1 MTQVLESAL
10 DDFRE
15 TFTGQ
20 VIVPADSAYGAAR
33 VVWNADINRHPAMI
47 ARCLN
52 TADVSAAVSFARQQG
67 LEISVRGGAHNM
79 SGSAVEDAGLM
90 IDLSQ
95 LCEVTVNPAGRRAR
109 VGGGA
114 LLADM
119 DAATQAHGLA
129 TPAGLVSHTGVGGL
143 TLGGG
148 MGWHTRQFGLAIDN
162 LIAAEI
168 VVADSQIVRAAA
180 DENPELFWAIRGGGG
195 NFGVVTSF
203 EFQLHEVGPLIEFG
217 LFFWGIDQGAEVL
230 RIAREV
236 IATLPRDLNAV
247 IAGLNAPPA
256 PFVPEQHQFRPGYAL
271 LITGFGSAEEHAA
284 AAARIREALPPLFE
298 FVTPMPYVELQQL
311 LDEANAWGLFG
322 YEKGC
327 YLAGLSD
334 NAIAVISDQLPRKRS
349 PLSNLLFYR
358 LDGGYSEVADAET
371 SFSGGRSPRYAIFIV
386 ALAATRELLTAY
398 RRWVRSFWEAL
409 RPYALGI
416 GSYVNGMAEFEED
429 RVRAAYGAAKYQRL
443 AKIKADYD
451 PENVFHH
458 NANIKPALASGS
470 ATG

>member
-20 VIVPADSAYGAAR
+20 VIMPADSVYAAAR
-33 VVWNADINRHPAMI
+33 VVWNAEIDRHPAMI

-119 DAATQAHGLA
+119 DAATQPHGLA

-148 MGWHTRQFGLAIDN
+148 MGWLTRKFGLAIDN

-168 VVADSQIVRAAA
+168 VVADSRILRAAA

-203 EFQLHEVGPLIEFG
+203 EFQLHKVGPLIEFG

-334 NAIAVISDQLPRKRS
+334 DAIAVISDQLPRKRS

-358 LDGGYSEVADAET
+358 LDGAYSEVADDET

-386 ALAATRELLTAY
+386 ALAATRELLAAD

>member
-10 DDFRE
+10 DDFRD

-20 VIVPADSAYGAAR
+20 VIMPADSAYGAAR
-33 VVWNADINRHPAMI
+33 VVWNAEIDRHPAMI

-79 SGSAVEDAGLM
+79 SGSAVDDAGLM

-95 LCEVTVNPAGRRAR
+95 LCEVTVDPAGRHAR

-148 MGWHTRQFGLAIDN
+148 MGWLTRKFGLAIDN

-168 VVADSQIVRAAA
+168 VVADSRILRAAA

-203 EFQLHEVGPLIEFG
+203 EFQLHKVGPLIEFG

-256 PFVPEQHQFRPGYAL
+256 PFVPEQHQFRPGFAL

-386 ALAATRELLTAY
+386 ALAATRELLTAD

-443 AKIKADYD
+443 ATIKADYD

-458 NANIKPALASGS
+458 NANIKPALAPQST
-470 ATG
+470 TG

>member
-1 MTQVLESAL
+1 VTQVLESAL
-10 DDFRE
+10 DGFRGR
-15 TFTGQ
+15 FTGQ
-20 VIVPADSAYGAAR
+20 VIMPSDNGYGTAR
-33 VVWNADINRHPAMI
+33 VVWNAEIDRHPAMI

-52 TADVSAAVSFARQQG
+52 AADVSAAITFARQQG
-67 LEISVRGGAHNM
+67 LDISVRGGAHNM
-79 SGSAVEDAGLM
+79 SGSAVDDAGLM

-95 LCEVTVNPAGRRAR
+95 LCEVTVDPAGRRAR

-148 MGWHTRQFGLAIDN
+148 MGWLTRKFGLAIDN

-168 VVADSQIVRAAA
+168 VVADGRILRAAA
-180 DENPELFWAIRGGGG
+180 DENPELFWAIRGGGS

-203 EFQLHEVGPLIEFG
+203 EFQLHKVGPLIEFG

-271 LITGFGSAEEHAA
+271 LITGLGSPEEHAA

-334 NAIAVISDQLPRKRS
+334 DAIAVISDQLPRKRS

-358 LDGGYSEVADAET
+358 LDGAYSEVADDET

-386 ALAATRELLTAY
+386 ALAATRELLAAD

-443 AKIKADYD
+443 AKVKADYD

-470 ATG
+470 TTG

>member
-148 MGWHTRQFGLAIDN
+148 MGWLTRKFGLAIDN

-168 VVADSQIVRAAA
+168 VVADSRILRAAA

-203 EFQLHEVGPLIEFG
+203 EFQLHKVGPLIEFG

-271 LITGFGSAEEHAA
+271 LITGFGSPEEHAA
-284 AAARIREALPPLFE
+284 TTARIREALPPLFE

-358 LDGGYSEVADAET
+358 LDGAYSEVADDET

-386 ALAATRELLTAY
+386 ALAATRELLAADL
-398 RRWVRSFWEAL
+398 RWVRSFWEAL

-458 NANIKPALASGS
+458 NANIKPALAPQST
-470 ATG
+470 TG

>member
-20 VIVPADSAYGAAR
+20 VIMPADSAYAAAR
-33 VVWNADINRHPAMI
+33 VVWNAEIDRHPAMI

-79 SGSAVEDAGLM
+79 SGSAVDDAGLM

-95 LCEVTVNPAGRRAR
+95 LCEVTVDPAGRRAR

-148 MGWHTRQFGLAIDN
+148 MGWLTRKFGLAIDN

-168 VVADSQIVRAAA
+168 VVADSRILRAAA

-203 EFQLHEVGPLIEFG
+203 EFQLHKVGPLIEFG

-271 LITGFGSAEEHAA
+271 LITGFGSPEEHAA

-334 NAIAVISDQLPRKRS
+334 DAIAVISDHLPRKRS

-358 LDGGYSEVADAET
+358 LDGAYSEVADDET

-386 ALAATRELLTAY
+386 ALAATRELLAAD

>member
-33 VVWNADINRHPAMI
+33 VVWNADIDRHPAMI

-95 LCEVTVNPAGRRAR
+95 LCEVTVDPAGRRAR

-148 MGWHTRQFGLAIDN
+148 MGWLTRKFGLAIDN

-168 VVADSQIVRAAA
+168 VVADSRILRAAA

-203 EFQLHEVGPLIEFG
+203 EFQLHKVGPLIEFG

-334 NAIAVISDQLPRKRS
+334 DAIAVISDQLPRKRS

-386 ALAATRELLTAY
+386 ALAATRELLAAD

-443 AKIKADYD
+443 ATIKADYD

-458 NANIKPALASGS
+458 NANIKPALAPQST
-470 ATG
+470 TG

>member
-1 MTQVLESAL
+1 VTQVLESAL

-148 MGWHTRQFGLAIDN
+148 MGWLTRKFGLAIDN

-168 VVADSQIVRAAA
+168 VVADSRILRAAA

-203 EFQLHEVGPLIEFG
+203 EFQLHKVGPLIEFG

-386 ALAATRELLTAY
+386 ALAATRELLAAD

-443 AKIKADYD
+443 ATIKADYD

-458 NANIKPALASGS
+458 NANIKPALAPQST
-470 ATG
+470 TG